1 MRPSKKGSRVN
12 NRDQVQGLADGFG
25 KVLNRL
31 VGNVIRYGRAGMI
44 WMTVT
49 VDSKGVWI
57 TLSDNGIAFDPIV
70 APRPNIPD
78 SATNASIGGL
88 GIHMVRHAVDKIAC
102 HRIGQENRL
111 EIRID
116 TEA

>member
-1 MRPSKKGSRVN
+1 
-12 NRDQVQGLADGFG
+12 
-25 KVLNRL
+25 
-31 VGNVIRYGRAGMI
+31 MI
-44 WMTVT
+44 GMTVT
-49 VDSKGVWI
+49 VDSKGIWI
-57 TLSDNGIAFDPIV
+57 TLSDDGIAFDPTA

-78 SATNASIGGL
+78 SAANASIGGL
-88 GIHMVRHAVDKIAC
+88 GIHMVRHAVDKMDY